1 MSDNRVLQTTQYT
14 VKPNGLS
21 LATKLGVIDLTGMF
35 EELNIFD
42 SVFNPCMT
50 GTIQFNGNVF
60 KYANNECA
68 IKHMRT
74 SS

>member
-50 GTIQFNGNVF
+50 GT
-60 KYANNECA
+60 
-68 IKHMRT
+68 
-74 SS
+74 